1 MGELPDDRFHSSF
14 LASSYRALTRAQ
26 GRGGSRGAD
35 RPGTSRRAADVD
47 IGPDAAQRL
56 AELGVT
62 SLAVLR
68 DDAATAV
75 ALEGWAF
82 DPDASGE
89 AAARAVA
96 VEAGGLRV
104 LRPVLETAIHLASPT
119 GPGRRST
126 S

>member
-1 MGELPDDRFHSSF
+1 VGQVVLVF
-14 LASSYRALTRAQ
+14 
-26 GRGGSRGAD
+26 AD
-35 RPGTSRRAADVD
+35 GAADVD
-47 IGPDAAQRL
+47 IGPDAVQRL

-96 VEAGGLRV
+96 VEAGGHRV
-104 LRPVLETAIHLASPT
+104 LRPVLETAIHMASRSRS
-119 GPGRRST
+119 GRGST
-126 S
+126 T

>member
-1 MGELPDDRFHSSF
+1 MGQIVLVLPD
-14 LASSYRALTRAQ
+14 
-26 GRGGSRGAD
+26 G
-35 RPGTSRRAADVD
+35 AADVD

-119 GPGRRST
+119 RPGRRST